1 MISAP
6 IDRYRQL
13 AAEVSELR
21 PNIVGRENASGYL
34 ALFDEFVRECEL
46 GLALH
51 AVCDYLLESGSPRPE
66 ARVIERV
73 HTLHRSMGI
82 EGDCVDRLRQRA
94 GSEVSPT

>member
-1 MISAP
+1 MSAP

-51 AVCDYLLESGSPRPE
+51 AVCDYLLESGSPRPGPS
-66 ARVIERV
+66 VIERIDA
-73 HTLHRSMGI
+73 LHRSMKI
-82 EGDCVDRLRQRA
+82 QDDCVDRLRQRA
-94 GSEVSPT
+94 GSEVSLS